1 MLRSYPVGCCV
12 CSEAPDIQEEAFTE
26 GCGGAIYLT
35 CCIFGSVIPC
45 SMLLCRFSFFFSID
59 VRGIVGWV
67 RSNGVK
73 GAQATGGYSVEWA
86 CAEVLLLLR
95 GFRVV
100 RLQP

>member
-12 CSEAPDIQEEAFTE
+12 FRSTRHS
-26 GCGGAIYLT
+26 GGGVHGGGGGAIYLT